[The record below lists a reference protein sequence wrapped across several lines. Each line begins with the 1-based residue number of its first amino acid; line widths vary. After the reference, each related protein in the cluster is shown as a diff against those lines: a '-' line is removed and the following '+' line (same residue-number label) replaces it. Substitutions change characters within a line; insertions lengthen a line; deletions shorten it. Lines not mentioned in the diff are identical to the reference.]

1 MLRLVTSGSTQAQ
14 AEAERSD
21 DALVADFRGGDQG
34 GFAALYDR
42 YRGPIYRFLLRQL
55 PEAAAQDLF
64 QETWMK
70 ILRALQTSTYQA
82 QGVFEAYLFRTAHNL
97 LMDHFRREARRPVQS
112 GLEVEQLSQDLE
124 DELSQ
129 EQLRERLYEEVAK
142 LPVEQRSVWLIKQ
155 ESALD
160 MQAIA
165 DITST
170 SLEGVKSRLRYAN
183 EKLKAGMQ
191 RHVRS

>member
-1 MLRLVTSGSTQAQ
+1 MLRLVTTGSTQEQ
-14 AEAERSD
+14 AAAGRSD
-21 DALVADFRGGDQG
+21 DALVADYRAGDQD

-42 YRGPIYRFLLRQL
+42 YRGPVYRFLLRQL

-70 ILRALQTSTYQA
+70 ILRALQTPTYQA

-112 GLEVEQLSQDLE
+112 SLEVEQLSEDLE

-129 EQLRERLYEEVAK
+129 EQLRERLYQEVAK

-183 EKLKAGMQ
+183 DKLKAGMQ
-191 RHVRS
+191 RYVRS